1 MCHKMAEYDYE
12 ALSYEKKRFQ
22 SRLGKHLDYMHKK
35 IVGCLLNSDGKILLD
50 TGAGTGRITIWLAE
64 KGFEVVGVD
73 ISKEMLK
80 KAKGKTQGLS
90 KNIHL
95 VLGDIHFFPFKKGIF
110 DSCLC
115 INVVNH
121 IPEIDRFLKEVKY
134 VIRPRGF
141 FIVNFPNLQ
150 SPYFPIAIIVNLRK
164 RALFK
169 GKIYSRWFTLKEIR
183 SSMLTAGFNIKE
195 IRGCAIASPLPLGD
209 KLVKIVQRINFSIET
224 SRIKLFSG
232 NIFVKTQPY
241 NHIIYSQ

>member
-150 SPYFPIAIIVNLRK
+150 SPYFPIAIIVNIRK

-169 GKIYSRWFTLKEIR
+169 KREIQSRWFIPTEISLLMLK
-183 SSMLTAGFNIKE
+183 AGFKIKE
-195 IRGCAIASPLPLGD
+195 VRGCAIASHLPLGNT
-209 KLVKIVQRINFSIET
+209 LVKVVQRINLSIEN
-224 SRIKLFSG
+224 SRLKLFAGSL
-232 NIFVKTQPY
+232 FVKARSSSYITC
-241 NHIIYSQ
+241 S

>member
-1 MCHKMAEYDYE
+1 MGHKVAEYDYE
-12 ALSYEKKRFQ
+12 APSYDKSRFYN
-22 SRLGKHLDYMHKK
+22 RLGKHLNYMHKR
-35 IVGCLLNSDGKILLD
+35 IVGSLLNSTGKTLL
-50 TGAGTGRITIWLAE
+50 GVGVGTGRFAIWLAE

-73 ISKEMLK
+73 ISIEMLK
-80 KAKGKTQGLS
+80 KAKRKTQSSS
-90 KNIHL
+90 KNIPL
-95 VLGDIHFFPFKKGIF
+95 VLGDGRFLPFRKKTF
-110 DSCLC
+110 DSCIC

-121 IPEIDRFLKEVKY
+121 IPKIDRLLKEVKY
-134 VIRPRGF
+134 VIEPRGF

-150 SPYFPIAIIVNLRK
+150 SPYLPIAIIINLRK